1 MGQKSRATSGNT
13 VASAAVD
20 KRKKDKTVH
29 VLDGLVADLARR
41 TQSGLE
47 GSGPEQ
53 HLESIKA
60 IHRLLMQIQKLERPF
75 LSQPSGYDVFT
86 RLKVLEGWLKE
97 QGVQTDGLKLEGGLP
112 EGAGVVAT
120 QACEEGQ
127 PLCTV
132 PANVMMTTA
141 TAIRS
146 KNDVGLLYKADP
158 VLRQMPTLILALHL
172 LFEKV
177 EFQILHR
184 PADDPSNWAGYIA
197 SLPGQGASDG
207 GSDSSSDSFLMPLAF
222 SLETIEALK
231 GTAVLVEMHKAV
243 RNYARQYAHV
253 RLMLRQL
260 KGQSPVID
268 SASNWFTWAEFR
280 WAASIVM
287 TRQNPIPGT
296 PDMEMG
302 QALAL
307 IPLLDMFNHEEGEIT
322 CHFSVSHQQMELTAK
337 RRFEAG
343 EQVYISYGYR
353 PNSALLLYSGF
364 VPDNNTKDRIRI
376 PVELSP
382 EDPLYQKKVA
392 LLKWLELPASG
403 WLELFHDGTPSPE
416 LATWIKV
423 AIMTDPAVVTE
434 NLRAAIA
441 SRAQETAAIL
451 QYKAALREAEEKAR
465 SGLHQAAL
473 EASNTMSISEV
484 SETEKEVSD
493 GRKEDSQAVEE
504 AGTENGS
511 VEAVE
516 DESTVEKIT
525 GNGLDSADPSLSVP
539 EERRDSE
546 VKAEEETAVG
556 QEGFETS
563 VAQDGSSGEVNDG
576 VAAVDSDKIVD
587 EAEAEL
593 VPDVQYLGEY
603 LFPAEAALLAEIC
616 RDRLTEFDDRD
627 FSLSGADDGA
637 PKGLGGLGLVGGQKN
652 VQSKS
657 SPARREL
664 LMAMKIRRQEQQTL
678 LKAVERGVNYQYSQ
692 PHAHQHAHQ
701 HAHHHS
707 HIHSKECRHHCC

>member
-1 MGQKSRATSGNT
+1 MGQKSRATSGST
-13 VASAAVD
+13 VASGAVD

-47 GSGPEQ
+47 GSGPNQ

-75 LSQPSGYDVFT
+75 LSQQSGYDVFT
-86 RLKVLEGWLKE
+86 RLKALEEWLKQ
-97 QGVQTDGLKLEGGLP
+97 QGVQTEGLKLEGGLQ

-120 QACEEGQ
+120 QAFEEGQ
-127 PLCTV
+127 LLCTV

-158 VLRQMPTLILALHL
+158 ALRQMPTLILALHL
-172 LFEKV
+172 LFEK
-177 EFQILHR
+177 HR

-197 SLPGQGASDG
+197 SLPGQGAHSDG
-207 GSDSSSDSFLMPLAF
+207 GSDGSDNFVMPLAF

-231 GTAVLVEMHKAV
+231 GTAVLVEMHKAI

-260 KGQSPVID
+260 RGQSPAID
-268 SASNWFTWAEFR
+268 RANSWFTWAEFR

-322 CHFSVSHQQMELTAK
+322 CHFAVSHQQMELTAK

-364 VPDNNTKDRIRI
+364 VPDNNTRDRIRI
-376 PVELSP
+376 PVELNHD
-382 EDPLYQKKVA
+382 DPLHQKKVA

-423 AIMTDPAVVTE
+423 AVMTDPAVVTE

-465 SGLHQAAL
+465 NGLQQVSL
-473 EASNTMSISEV
+473 EAGSTESANEV
-484 SETEKEVSD
+484 PETEKEVAD
-493 GRKEDSQAVEE
+493 AQKGDLQAAEE
-504 AGTENGS
+504 ADTENG
-511 VEAVE
+511 VGNAVE
-516 DESTVEKIT
+516 DGNTVEKVT
-525 GNGLDSADPSLSVP
+525 SSGVENPDSLSVP
-539 EERRDSE
+539 EHKEDSE
-546 VKAEEETAVG
+546 IKSEGTVVA
-556 QEGFETS
+556 QEVSETS
-563 VAQDGSSGEVNDG
+563 VGQDTGSGEVNDG
-576 VAAVDSDKIVD
+576 LVDGDSDKILDESETVVD
-587 EAEAEL
+587 AEF
-593 VPDVQYLGEY
+593 LGEH
-603 LFPAEAALLAEIC
+603 LFPGEAALLAEIC
-616 RDRLTEFDDRD
+616 RNRLGEFDGEP
-627 FSLSGADDGA
+627 SLNGVHEVT
-637 PKGLGGLGLVGGQKN
+637 PKGLGGFGLLGGQKN

-657 SPARREL
+657 SPTKREL
-664 LMAMKIRRQEQQTL
+664 SMALKIRRQEQQTL
-678 LKAVERGVNYQYSQ
+678 MKAVERGANYQYPQ
-692 PHAHQHAHQ
+692 Q

-707 HIHSKECRHHCC
+707 HHHLHTHSNECRHHCC